1 MSNYLDTGDSSD
13 EENKGQKHGN
23 DADASIDKEH
33 ILELCAGLK
42 TSGNACFSQGEYD
55 GALKDYTAA
64 VNLLKNSKLPKDPLI
79 LLNRSATY
87 LALKRYVPA
96 LNDANQATEIDP
108 GNWKGHWR
116 KGVALMA
123 MTHKT
128 FRSKQAV
135 EAFEQC
141 SQCSSLPANKTE
153 EVAKELQ
160 KARARLGRQEEE
172 TPPADLSNCAPS

>member
-1 MSNYLDTGDSSD
+1 MSNYLDSGDSSD
-13 EENKGQKHGN
+13 EENKALKPGGVETLE
-23 DADASIDKEH
+23 IDKEH

-42 TSGNACFSQGEYD
+42 ASGNTCFGSGDFD
-55 GALKDYTAA
+55 GAVKDYTEA
-64 VNLLKNSKLPKDPLI
+64 VNLLKNSRLPKDSLI

-96 LNDANQATEIDP
+96 LNDANQATEVDP

-123 MTHKT
+123 MTKKT

-135 EAFEQC
+135 EAFVQC
-141 SQCSSLPANKTE
+141 SQCASLPANQIE
-153 EVAKELQ
+153 VVAKELQ
-160 KARARLGRQEEE
+160 KARARLERQEEE